1 MSKRIAPTLTRL
13 VLRDYQGPYLFDGDA
28 EEQPIAV
35 TELRAL
41 LAVARQH
48 ARVADDIRATARSLR
63 GMMTCKSCG
72 FDVNGHARMLEDDAD
87 AIDRVLARLARVS
100 GDSEGGKRS

>member
-41 LAVARQH
+41 LAVARAAERVNAGIP
-48 ARVADDIRATARSLR
+48 ARERVWGNRLRLDRA
-63 GMMTCKSCG
+63 
-72 FDVNGHARMLEDDAD
+72 
-87 AIDRVLARLARVS
+87 LARLARVS
-100 GDSEGGKRS
+100 GDSEGGTKR